1 MLHLKFVTLKFCY
14 LGMKEKNTIALSAV
28 IFPPLILNLRSVLE
42 CLEEAPM
49 SLSELLLSFGLE
61 KAMCASAR
69 LKSPLI
75 RLNE

>member
-14 LGMKEKNTIALSAV
+14 LGMKEKNTIPLSAV
-28 IFPPLILNLRSVLE
+28 IFFPLILNFCSVLE
-42 CLEEAPM
+42 CLEETPM
-49 SLSELLLSFGLE
+49 LLSELLLSFGLE
-61 KAMCASAR
+61 KAKRASAR